1 MYVVISFL
9 RVSFQLCPQK
19 HSPPNSKSTH
29 GQFLGPCM
37 GRERKGKEKKKR
49 RKSKKFNV
57 MRPPPQAINAL
68 NLLKNSTPAHILA
81 APSPTQRRLS
91 HSNPDATSSQIIDR
105 GNTFFDKVY
114 GKVSKRVMGGMRNSY
129 DDLGVVAELMYGH
142 VFSNLEVLGARDTSL
157 LLVAGL
163 IPQNVNPQL
172 KGHLKG
178 ALNNGATVE
187 EVMAV
192 REMVLR
198 ICERAGWGG
207 RESEVAK
214 L

>member
-1 MYVVISFL
+1 MRTIMIMA
-9 RVSFQLCPQK
+9 
-19 HSPPNSKSTH
+19 KSLQT
-29 GQFLGPCM
+29 
-37 GRERKGKEKKKR
+37 
-49 RKSKKFNV
+49 
-57 MRPPPQAINAL
+57 INAL

-91 HSNPDATSSQIIDR
+91 HNAPDATSAHVIAR
-105 GNTFFDKVY
+105 GKTFFDKVY

-142 VFSNLEVLGARDTSL
+142 VFSNLKVLGERDTSL

-192 REMVLR
+192 REMVLK
-198 ICERAGWGG
+198 ICKEAGWRG
-207 RESEVAK
+207 EETQVAK

>member
-1 MYVVISFL
+1 M
-9 RVSFQLCPQK
+9 
-19 HSPPNSKSTH
+19 
-29 GQFLGPCM
+29 
-37 GRERKGKEKKKR
+37 
-49 RKSKKFNV
+49 V
-57 MRPPPQAINAL
+57 MIMQTSQAINAL
-68 NLLKNSTPAHILA
+68 NLLKKSTPAHILA

-91 HSNPDATSSQIIDR
+91 HNAPDVTSAQIIAR
-105 GNTFFDKVY
+105 GNTFFDRVY
-114 GKVSKRVMGGMRNSY
+114 GKVSRRVMGSMRNSY

-142 VFSNLEVLGARDTSL
+142 VFSNIEVLGERDTSL

-192 REMVLR
+192 REVVLK
-198 ICERAGWGG
+198 ICEKANWGG
-207 RESEVAK
+207 EEAGVAK

>member
-1 MYVVISFL
+1 
-9 RVSFQLCPQK
+9 
-19 HSPPNSKSTH
+19 
-29 GQFLGPCM
+29 M
-37 GRERKGKEKKKR
+37 GY
-49 RKSKKFNV
+49 S
-57 MRPPPQAINAL
+57 QAINAL
-68 NLLKNSTPAHILA
+68 NLLKGSTPAHILA
-81 APSPTQRRLS
+81 APSSTQRRLS
-91 HSNPDATSSQIIDR
+91 HSAPDATSAQIIVR
-105 GNTFFDKVY
+105 GKTFFDKVY
-114 GKVSKRVMGGMRNSY
+114 GKVSRRVMGGMRNSY

-142 VFSNLEVLGARDTSL
+142 VFSNFEVLGERDTSL

-192 REMVLR
+192 REIVLK
-198 ICERAGWGG
+198 ICGKAGWRG
-207 RESEVAK
+207 EEAEVAR